1 MRILTAAE
9 MRQAEA
15 RAVKNGTSY
24 EQLMENAGIQA
35 AQQLV
40 RAHAGTPRVLLLCG
54 KGNNGGDAL
63 VMARLLAP
71 EGWNIAISFLC
82 GEQLSE
88 LAALNRSRL
97 PERVRILP
105 PDAALYDEIAQ
116 ADLIVDAVFG
126 IGFHG
131 RLPETVRSF
140 FRKANTADAQ
150 RIALDIPSGLNCD
163 TGEQSPDTFCAGQTF
178 TFGAYKPALL
188 LERCKPFCGKVTC
201 MDIGL

>member
-1 MRILTAAE
+1 MRILTATE

-15 RAVKNGTSY
+15 RAVQNGTSY

-35 AQQLV
+35 AQQLT
-40 RAHAGTPRVLLLCG
+40 RTHAGAPRILFLCG

-71 EGWNIAISFLC
+71 KGWTVSISFLC

-88 LAALNRSRL
+88 LATLNRSRL
-97 PERVRILP
+97 PEQVRILP
-105 PDAALYDEIAQ
+105 LDSSLYSEITR
-116 ADLIVDAVFG
+116 ADFLVDAVFG

-131 RLPETVRSF
+131 ELPEPVRAV
-140 FRKANTADAQ
+140 FRKANAANAE

-163 TGEQSPDTFCAGQTF
+163 TGEQSPDSFCADQTF

-188 LERCKPFCGKVTC
+188 LDSCQPFCGKTIC
-201 MDIGL
+201 LDIGL